1 MKQPDAV
8 VELVKPDSFISRL
21 SPARWHTLPEV
32 MYPLIGLILVCG
44 VMSMTSR
51 YFLSAENGMM
61 ILRQVSI
68 NLIMAIGMTFVILTG
83 GIDLSVGS
91 IMALVG
97 TLISGLLVANVNPVL
112 AIAAGFGA
120 GLLAG
125 LVNGALVSLFNM
137 PSIIVTLATMGIARG
152 LALIYS
158 KGYPIDGLP
167 NWFAWVGQGSIMGW
181 DIPVLICVVMYLL
194 AWVVLKFTPFGRY
207 VYAIGGNETA
217 TRLSGVNVRRYKW
230 AVYAVSGLTAALAGF
245 ILSSRLM
252 SGQPSAGSGFE
263 LDAIAAVVMGGTA
276 IAGGQ
281 GSIIGTALG
290 AILLGV
296 INSGLNMTGV
306 SPYMQLVIRGA
317 IILLA
322 VVISRKRVRWA

>member
-8 VELVKPDSFISRL
+8 IELVKPDSFISRL

-120 GLLAG
+120 GLLAP
-125 LVNGALVSLFNM
+125 L
-137 PSIIVTLATMGIARG
+137 
-152 LALIYS
+152 
-158 KGYPIDGLP
+158 
-167 NWFAWVGQGSIMGW
+167 
-181 DIPVLICVVMYLL
+181 
-194 AWVVLKFTPFGRY
+194 
-207 VYAIGGNETA
+207 
-217 TRLSGVNVRRYKW
+217 
-230 AVYAVSGLTAALAGF
+230 
-245 ILSSRLM
+245 
-252 SGQPSAGSGFE
+252 
-263 LDAIAAVVMGGTA
+263 
-276 IAGGQ
+276 
-281 GSIIGTALG
+281 
-290 AILLGV
+290 
-296 INSGLNMTGV
+296 
-306 SPYMQLVIRGA
+306 
-317 IILLA
+317 
-322 VVISRKRVRWA
+322 